1 MTAAYPAPVRSRR
14 RAGLGLVA
22 FIASAAALVIGMA
35 GIWLAGFFVGRVVRL
50 VDYPD
55 LIQETEAQL
64 WDTLSR
70 AVVAVVILVAA
81 WIVHALIAL
90 WGLVQGIVATA
101 VNRGRAW
108 GIAAIV
114 IASIGWMILLA
125 FMPEALLAGL
135 IGNVPFVG

>member
-1 MTAAYPAPVRSRR
+1 MH
-14 RAGLGLVA
+14 
-22 FIASAAALVIGMA
+22 
-35 GIWLAGFFVGRVVRL
+35 
-50 VDYPD
+50 
-55 LIQETEAQL
+55 ETEAQL

>member
-1 MTAAYPAPVRSRR
+1 VSVPPLVKPRR
-14 RAGLGLVA
+14 GIGIVA
-22 FIASAAALVIGMA
+22 FIASVSALLLGAA
-35 GIWLAGFFVGRVVRL
+35 GIWAAGFALGRL
-50 VDYPD
+50 VRITDYPD
-55 LIQETEAQL
+55 LVQETEAQL

-81 WIVHALIAL
+81 WIVHALVAL

-101 VNRGRAW
+101 ANRGRGW

-135 IGNVPFVG
+135 IGNVPIFG